1 MFEWQDQIE
10 IWGFCDQMETSQP
23 VEKHL
28 EQMQKQA
35 NSRPTV
41 GDLLATCR

>member
-28 EQMQKQA
+28 EQMQKQPFA
-35 NSRPTV
+35 
-41 GDLLATCR
+41 LTCPQS